1 MNQILL
7 FGLLPEFLKNYLTQ
21 LLLSIVF
28 CLFLREHLEALVTAS
43 VRVEVL
49 QIVDSHKKY
58 CNSHPA
64 YHRENPRV
72 VARNQRFFSTLIIIV
87 PRLTAKLPL

>member
-43 VRVEVL
+43 VRLQVL
-49 QIVDSHKKY
+49 QIVDSHKY

-64 YHRENPRV
+64 YHRETPREWSQET
-72 VARNQRFFSTLIIIV
+72 NGSFQRLSLLY
-87 PRLTAKLPL
+87 PD